1 MPKLVPPAVPAGRMR
16 ALGQPTLR
24 VDDDLVLRP
33 WVAADAPQVVAAFAD
48 PDIRYWHMR
57 AIDDEDEALAWIDG
71 WKQQWDDEVAGNW
84 AIVRQGADGTEQ
96 VLVQGGL
103 RCVDLFEGWGEI
115 TYWVVP
121 AGRGTGVATRAARVL
136 ARWIL
141 EDLGLA
147 RLELM
152 HSTANE
158 ASCRVAGKAGF
169 VAEGILRHAVLHT
182 DGWHDMHLH
191 SRVATD
197 LAERAD

>member
-1 MPKLVPPAVPAGRMR
+1 MR
-16 ALGQPTLR
+16 TLGQPTLR
-24 VDDDLVLRP
+24 VDDEILLRP
-33 WVAADAPQVVAAFAD
+33 WVAADAPQVVTAFAD

-57 AIDDEDEALAWIDG
+57 TIDDEDEALAWIDG
-71 WKQQWDDEVAGNW
+71 WKQQWDDEAAGNW
-84 AIVRQGADGTEQ
+84 AIVRTGADGSEQ
-96 VLVQGGL
+96 VLGQGGL
-103 RCVDLFEGWGEI
+103 RSVDLFEGWGEI

-121 AGRGTGVATRAARVL
+121 AGRGTGVATRAAIVL
-136 ARWIL
+136 AQWIL

-158 ASCRVAGKAGF
+158 ASCHVADKAGF
-169 VAEGILRHAVLHT
+169 LAEGTLRHAVLHA

-197 LAERAD
+197 LDRG